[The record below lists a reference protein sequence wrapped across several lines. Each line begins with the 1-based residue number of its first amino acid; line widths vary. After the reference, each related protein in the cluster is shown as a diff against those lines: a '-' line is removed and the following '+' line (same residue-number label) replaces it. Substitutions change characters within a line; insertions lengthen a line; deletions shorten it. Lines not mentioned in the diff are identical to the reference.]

1 MPRDRAAEPCD
12 NAFAESLVD
21 SFKTE
26 LVTDRIWRTRSQL
39 ELAVVEYIGWFNHVR
54 LHESL
59 GDSRRPSTN
68 GCTRPSS
75 DYARRSDRVIP
86 RPGPRQSRARL
97 TKLGVEWCALALQP
111 GFRP

>member
-1 MPRDRAAEPCD
+1 MPRDRAAESCD

-21 SFKTE
+21 GFKTE

-68 GCTRPSS
+68 GCTPPSS
-75 DYARRSDRVIP
+75 DYARWSDRAIHETRSP
-86 RPGPRQSRARL
+86 SKPGPAH
-97 TKLGVEWCALALQP
+97 KLGVEWCALALQP